1 MTRRQTGTMHP
12 VNHSPDNRFHQLGR
26 IIATLELGA
35 RAHGEIRW
43 IHLYYA
49 LGFLPQA
56 GLREPLQK
64 HLQSV
69 LPALQAKGTGER
81 YRETLNRLAT
91 ELQEKA
97 GSEQPHHTFD
107 GWACQVLK
115 GMASGDRVETELPGP
130 PLPDDAVLYAD
141 GYLEQRRELQANRPA
156 PPPEEEALQYYWDYH
171 LGRIMTWIGAGN
183 APNLGAGFQ
192 QGLADQRA
200 LKPLKPRCLSNTAGN
215 PLANSKAPGKPR

>member
-1 MTRRQTGTMHP
+1 MTHLQTGNMDQ
-12 VNHSPDNRFHQLGR
+12 VNLPADRRFHQLGR
-26 IIATLELGA
+26 IIAVLELGA

-43 IHLYYA
+43 VHLYYA
-49 LGFLPQA
+49 LGFLPHA

-64 HLQSV
+64 HQQSV
-69 LPALQAKGTGER
+69 LPRLQAKGTGEW

-107 GWACQVLK
+107 GWASQVLK
-115 GMASGDRVETELPGP
+115 DMASGDCVETGLPGP
-130 PLPDDAVLYAD
+130 PLPDDAVLYAE
-141 GYLEQRRELQANRPA
+141 GYLEQRRELQAHRPA

-171 LGRIMTWIGAGN
+171 LGRIMTWVGAGN

-192 QGLADQRA
+192 QGLADRRS
-200 LKPLKPRCLSNTAGN
+200 LEPR
-215 PLANSKAPGKPR
+215 PPPR